1 MMPLAALALLL
12 VVPLTSV
19 GARAA
24 DVSLS
29 ARLAQ
34 LEARAPALQAAG
46 AQAAA
51 QAGRR
56 VAQGGGGYWGEVT
69 LFGSDRHT
77 DDPQLVE
84 PIVPPVNING
94 MAFDDDIATYG
105 LTARLPLD
113 ANGNLRAQVA
123 AAPPVRI
130 ALPPP
135 PRGRCRRGG

>member
-1 MMPLAALALLL
+1 MRPLAALALIL

-19 GARAA
+19 AARAA

-34 LEARAPALQAAG
+34 VEARAPALQAAA

-56 VAQGGGGYWGEVT
+56 VAQGGVLGEVT

-123 AAPPVRI
+123 AAPPVPI
-130 ALPPP
+130 ALPP

>member
-1 MMPLAALALLL
+1 MRPLAALALLL
-12 VVPLTSV
+12 VVALTSV
-19 GARAA
+19 EARAA
-24 DVSLS
+24 DVPLS
-29 ARLAQ
+29 ALLAQ
-34 LEARAPALQAAG
+34 VEARAPALQAAA

-51 QAGRR
+51 ARAGRQ
-56 VAQGGGGYWGEVT
+56 VSQGGYWGEVT

-84 PIVPPVNING
+84 PIVPPVNINS

-113 ANGNLRAQVA
+113 TNGNLRAQVA

-135 PRGRCRRGG
+135 PRGRYRRGG